1 MPYEDWWW
9 DVVKD
14 SGLGFA
20 DEGGFGDENER
31 ERTGYVPG
39 EDPKY
44 NPRREDEEGQ
54 PQIVNPNIEDNT
66 FAGTAGRTPN
76 VGNPRVE
83 TSKERR
89 ARERKEKEERNREN
103 YVQGG
108 YADIEL
114 DDPRAKKE
122 GWWGRLKQ
130 KDINP
135 ISRAKNLASNI
146 APRATAKVAEKIPRA
161 VRALGT
167 NVSLD
172 DIDRATDQPGT
183 KASRAIDRTKRNIG
197 EKWQERVDTRAKQGN
212 RPLFGRTPAGKRAD
226 REDARIAEGVRQ
238 RRAES
243 DQTGLVE
250 TEMVQEETTPPPS
263 PTSFSEQ
270 ELKDRLFEWGESFRE
285 NRQVAI
291 QDKPEL
297 LQTLRE
303 MVQNPEVP
311 GESKK
316 IYQQWI
322 KTMEKVQ

>member
-20 DEGGFGDENER
+20 DEGGFGDEDEK
-31 ERTGYVPG
+31 ERTRYKPG
-39 EDPKY
+39 DLIDPRY
-44 NPRREDEEGQ
+44 NPSRETDEESELVNTNA
-54 PQIVNPNIEDNT
+54 IVADTPFEG
-66 FAGTAGRTPN
+66 AAGRSPD
-76 VGNPRVE
+76 VGQPRVE
-83 TSKERR
+83 T
-89 ARERKEKEERNREN
+89 RKEKDARRKKETEERNRQN

-130 KDINP
+130 
-135 ISRAKNLASNI
+135 RNLIPAGGRKI
-146 APRATAKVAEKIPRA
+146 AGRKIP
-161 VRALGT
+161 T
-167 NVSLD
+167 MSLD

-197 EKWQERVDTRAKQGN
+197 QKWQEHVDARAKQGN
-212 RPLFGRTPAGKRAD
+212 RPLFGRTPAGQRAD
-226 REDARIAEGVRQ
+226 REDKRIAEGVKQ

-250 TEMVQEETTPPPS
+250 TEMVQEETTLPPD

-270 ELKDRLFEWGESFRE
+270 ELKDRLFEWTESFRE

-316 IYQQWI
+316 IYQEWI
-322 KTMEKVQ
+322 KMMEKVD

>member
-1 MPYEDWWW
+1 MSYEDWWW

-20 DEGGFGDENER
+20 DEGGFGDEDEK

-39 EDPKY
+39 ENPRY
-44 NPRREDEEGQ
+44 NPTRETEEEE
-54 PQIVNPNIEDNT
+54 PELVDTDAMVEDT
-66 FAGTAGRTPN
+66 GIAGLAGRTPN
-76 VGNPRVE
+76 VGQPRVE
-83 TSKERR
+83 S
-89 ARERKEKEERNREN
+89 RKEKDETEQRNREN

-114 DDPRAKKE
+114 DNPRAKKE
-122 GWWGRLKQ
+122 GWWDRLKQ

-135 ISRAKNLASNI
+135 ISRAKNLASKI
-146 APRATAKVAEKIPRA
+146 APKTTANVAEKMPKA

-167 NVSLD
+167 DVSLD

-183 KASRAIDRTKRNIG
+183 KASRAIDRTKRNVG
-197 EKWQERVDTRAKQGN
+197 QKWQDHVDTRAKQGN

-226 REDARIAEGVRQ
+226 REDKRIAEGVKQ

-243 DQTGLVE
+243 DQSGLVE
-250 TEMVQEETTPPPS
+250 TEMAQEETTLPPD

-316 IYQQWI
+316 IYQEWI

>member
-1 MPYEDWWW
+1 MVEDTGIA
-9 DVVKD
+9 
-14 SGLGFA
+14 GL
-20 DEGGFGDENER
+20 
-31 ERTGYVPG
+31 
-39 EDPKY
+39 
-44 NPRREDEEGQ
+44 
-54 PQIVNPNIEDNT
+54 
-66 FAGTAGRTPN
+66 AGRTPN
-76 VGNPRVE
+76 VGQPRVE
-83 TSKERR
+83 S
-89 ARERKEKEERNREN
+89 RKEKDARRKKETEQRNREN

-114 DDPRAKKE
+114 DNPRAKKE
-122 GWWGRLKQ
+122 GWWDRLKQ

-135 ISRAKNLASNI
+135 ISRAKNLASKI
-146 APRATAKVAEKIPRA
+146 APKTTANVAEKMPKA

-167 NVSLD
+167 DVSLD

-183 KASRAIDRTKRNIG
+183 KASRAIDRTKRNVG
-197 EKWQERVDTRAKQGN
+197 QKWQDHVDTRAKQGN

-226 REDARIAEGVRQ
+226 REDKRIAEGVKQ

-243 DQTGLVE
+243 DQSGLVE
-250 TEMVQEETTPPPS
+250 TEMAQEETTLPPD

-316 IYQQWI
+316 IYQEWI